1 MNPTQQS
8 ITTLAQAFDQFRR
21 SIEMKRE
28 LIQAITAQQTPLRE
42 RLQKRWPGSKLF
54 FSGSYGRSTKI
65 EPISDVDL
73 FMVRPEQ
80 YREIGKIP
88 ISQEQ
93 LLSEV
98 NAEVRMLFPHHTI
111 RLQTRSLGI
120 VLPQFRIDLV
130 PAFSRTGGG
139 FFIPDRTQGT
149 PDWRFTHPEKQLE
162 FTKSVDQVTGQMAT
176 PLVKMVKV
184 WNRNR
189 HVGLKSYHVEVL
201 VLRALN
207 GKPSSY
213 AEGLKTLF
221 ERLEHAIKR
230 PCGDPGESG
239 GTLDVYLDAHTRTR
253 ASDEAKRAALKMT
266 EALGLVTLKREAEA
280 IRLVADLMGQPF
292 PRG

>member
-1 MNPTQQS
+1 MSNS
-8 ITTLAQAFDQFRR
+8 LAQTFDHFRDA
-21 SIEMKRE
+21 IEMKPE
-28 LIQAITAQQTPLRE
+28 LKSTITVQETRLRE
-42 RLQKRWPGSKLF
+42 GLQKRWPSSTLF
-54 FSGSYGRSTKI
+54 FSGSFGRKTKI
-65 EPISDVDL
+65 EPISDVDI

-80 YREIGKIP
+80 YREIGRIP

-93 LLSEV
+93 LLNEV
-98 NAEVRMLFPHHTI
+98 TAEVRLLFPHHTI

-139 FFIPDRTQGT
+139 YFIPDRSPGT
-149 PDWRFTHPEKQLE
+149 PNWRFTHPDKQLE
-162 FTKSVDQVTGQMAT
+162 FTKSVHQATGQMAI

-201 VLRALN
+201 VLRALS

-213 AEGLKTLF
+213 AEGLRTVF

-239 GTLDVYLDAHTRTR
+239 GTLDTYLDAHTRAR
-253 ASDEAKRAALKMT
+253 ASEEAKRAAAQMT

-280 IRLVADLMGQPF
+280 IRLVADLMGPSF